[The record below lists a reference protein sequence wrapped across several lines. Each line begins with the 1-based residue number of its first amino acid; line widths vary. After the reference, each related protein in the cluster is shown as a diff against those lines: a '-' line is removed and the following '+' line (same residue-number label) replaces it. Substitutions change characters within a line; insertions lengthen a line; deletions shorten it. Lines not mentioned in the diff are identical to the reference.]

1 MHKDRTFFLI
11 VLAFLAIYFIWGS
24 TYLFNR
30 IVVREIPPFQLS
42 GYRFIFA
49 SLIIFCMVFLSKRKK
64 PITRIQIRNAGIA
77 GILFLTLGNGG
88 VVWAL
93 QYVDSGMTALLVS
106 AQPLVLILLLRIHE
120 KKTIS
125 YQSWIGVFLGIAGIY
140 LLSNQNALIETKMQI
155 IGLFVIFLCLIAW
168 GYGSLFVSKADMPSS
183 SFENSAYQMIIG
195 GTSMILVSFL
205 LGEPRVE
212 WSTLSELTIYSM
224 IFLVLFGSILAF
236 TSFNFLLRHVSPEK
250 VSTNTYVNPIVALF
264 LGWIVLSEIIT
275 FQSIMATC
283 ILLTGVY
290 FIHKGK

>member
-49 SLIIFCMVFLSKRKK
+49 SAIIFCMVFLSKRKK

-120 KKTIS
+120 KKKIS

-140 LLSNQNALIETKMQI
+140 LLSNQNALIETKMQV

-168 GYGSLFVSKADMPSS
+168 GYGSMFVSKADMPAS

-195 GTSMILVSFL
+195 GFSMILVSFL
-205 LGEPRVE
+205 LGEPRTH

-275 FQSIMATC
+275 LQSIMATC